1 MLYGSQQCANGMS
14 RRSGSEILCRD
25 VQIDLRAGDLPMT
38 EQIADGHEPY
48 ALAHKVGRK
57 RVAHAVR

>member
-1 MLYGSQQCANGMS
+1 MLYGSQQGADGM
-14 RRSGSEILCRD
+14 RRCSGPEVFCRD

-38 EQIADGHEPY
+38 EQVANGHEPY
-48 ALAHKVGRK
+48 ALAHEVGRK